1 MSCSTPQHDGPSSS
15 PPEMRDHASRITAVA
30 VAFELGALAVAL
42 AVGWATGIPV
52 RSLLRPSVQGT
63 ILAIPATLPPLAV
76 MWLVSR
82 STWPP
87 LRRIVTE
94 VDDHLLPLFAGC
106 SVGELALIAAAAGL
120 GEEALFR
127 GAMLQALA
135 NPVGIPLALAVT
147 SIGFGLVHLLT
158 PAYAVLAGLVGAYL
172 GWLAVATGDVWTPAV
187 AHGLYDFVALLFLL
201 RQRRRAVRRPG
212 EG

>member
-1 MSCSTPQHDGPSSS
+1 
-15 PPEMRDHASRITAVA
+15 MRDHAGRITAVA
-30 VAFELGALAVAL
+30 VAFELGALALAL
-42 AVGWATGIPV
+42 AVGWATGIPM

-87 LRRIVTE
+87 FRHIVTE
-94 VDDHLLPLFAGC
+94 VDHHLLPLFAGC

-127 GAMLQALA
+127 GAMLRALA
-135 NPVGIPLALAVT
+135 DPVGIPLALAVT
-147 SIGFGLVHLLT
+147 SIAFGLVHLLT

-172 GWLAVATGDVWTPAV
+172 GWLAVATGGVWTAAL
-187 AHGLYDFVALLFLL
+187 AHGLYDFVALAFLM
-201 RQRRRAVRRPG
+201 RQRRRAIRRSG